1 MFRGHALD
9 HRPLRTHFA
18 RTSNIG
24 LGLWRDPSSPDDRQ
38 RSQTANERSGAIN
51 DTADGPPPERQT
63 KRPPHDSEAA
73 FLSGGLFARR
83 APALGSPRRR
93 GFLSADRYHTDFGG
107 GLELGGSGGYGV
119 RLLVDLP
126 LALVVLED
134 HFVVGDRLQ

>member
-24 LGLWRDPSSPDDRQ
+24 LGLWRDPSSPYDRQ

-63 KRPPHDSEAA
+63 KTPPHGREAA
-73 FLSGGLFARR
+73 FLLGWLFARPR
-83 APALGSPRRR
+83 SALGSPRRHR
-93 GFLSADRYHTDFGG
+93 FGFA
-107 GLELGGSGGYGV
+107 
-119 RLLVDLP
+119 
-126 LALVVLED
+126 A
-134 HFVVGDRLQ
+134 